1 LAAAGALV
9 LALIVLAIVLL
20 TGGSSYKVRLLFT
33 NASGLVTGNQV
44 MIGPAN
50 VGTVESI
57 GLTSHGEAAI
67 VVDLDSD
74 ASPLHQGTVAR
85 IEENGLAGIADH
97 YITLEPASSSHPTI
111 RSGGT
116 ISTTDTASEVSL
128 DQVFDALDPLTR
140 AGLRNVIRGEAT
152 AIDGRSSQASKALE
166 YLAPGLYSTSQV
178 TRELSRS
185 EPAFDALLVRGAQT
199 MQALASRT
207 EQLTALVA
215 STNQTTGAIASQS
228 TALSNTLGLLPGTL
242 TRSSTTFAGLR
253 ATLSSLNPVVTAAK
267 PAAVPLGRFSVGLR
281 KLEQVSIPTV
291 ASIDSLIS
299 TKSSSGNLIGLLQ
312 ETPGLTKLAG
322 TTIPEVVAALERSA
336 PQLAYLLA
344 YTPDVVAALT
354 NVGQASANY
363 DANGHYTRTQPW
375 FGAFGLT
382 ANSQLIS
389 QPASDRY
396 NGLQVVHG
404 RCPGGAIQPAPDHS
418 APVATPGCTT
428 SSSLPGS

>member
-1 LAAAGALV
+1 
-9 LALIVLAIVLL
+9 VLAIVLL

-57 GLTSHGEAAI
+57 GLTNHGQAAI

-97 YITLEPASSSHPTI
+97 YITLAPAPSHHPEI

-116 ISTTDTASEVSL
+116 IQATDTASEVSL
-128 DQVFDALDPLTR
+128 DQVFDTLDPLTR
-140 AGLRNVIRGEAT
+140 AGLRNIIRGEAT
-152 AIDGRSSQASKALE
+152 AIDGRSNQASKALE

-207 EQLTALVA
+207 EQLTALVS
-215 STNQTTGAIASQS
+215 STDQTTGAIASQS
-228 TALSNTLGLLPGTL
+228 TALSDTLGLLPGTL
-242 TRSSTTFAGLR
+242 TRSSATFAGLR

-267 PAAVPLGRFSVGLR
+267 PAAVHLGAFSSALR
-281 KLEQVSIPTV
+281 QLEQVSIPTIRSV
-291 ASIDSLIS
+291 DSLIANRS
-299 TKSSSGNLIGLLQ
+299 GSGNLIDLLQ
-312 ETPGLTKLAG
+312 ETPVLEKLAG
-322 TTIPEVVAALERSA
+322 TTIPEVVAALDDSA
-336 PQLAYLLA
+336 PQLASLLA

-363 DANGHYTRTQPW
+363 DADGHYTRTQPW

-382 ANSQLIS
+382 ASSQLTT
-389 QPASDRY
+389 QPPSDRY
-396 NGLQVVHG
+396 NGLRVVHG
-404 RCPGGAIQPAPDHS
+404 RCPGGAMQPAPDRS
-418 APVATPGCTT
+418 APVATAGCTT
-428 SSSLPGS
+428 SSSPSGS